1 MQGCQRKAFARLSTM
16 WIAPCGA
23 LRQPDG
29 TMTSSHTGSPAAPA
43 GRPRRSAQ
51 PAEAGAG
58 RTGGGNAAAGQA
70 AGGGAGAGAGASG
83 AAGAVDRALAI
94 LDALAAQD
102 GLALSDL
109 ARGLGLAP
117 STTHR
122 LLGALAAR
130 RLAEVD
136 PATQGWSVGPAAVRL
151 GAAFLRRGGLAE
163 RARPLLDRLAADSG
177 ETAVLVVPDGDAAL
191 VVAEAAGAPSLRV
204 VMPPGTRLPYHASA
218 AGKALIA
225 HLPLSRV
232 RALLGADGALPA
244 LTPRTLTDGGELIA
258 DLATLRHSGWLAE
271 RDEAAEGQSAVAAPV
286 FGGLDDPVAA
296 LAVAG
301 PSLRLEARMTG
312 LGPAVC
318 AAARGLGAALGGRP
332 DAG

>member
-1 MQGCQRKAFARLSTM
+1 MTRSHKA
-16 WIAPCGA
+16 
-23 LRQPDG
+23 
-29 TMTSSHTGSPAAPA
+29 SPAAPA
-43 GRPRRSAQ
+43 GRPRRSAP

-58 RTGGGNAAAGQA
+58 RTPSANPAAGQGA
-70 AGGGAGAGAGASG
+70 AG

-136 PATQGWSVGPAAVRL
+136 AATQGWSVGPAAVRL

-232 RALLGADGALPA
+232 RVLLGADGALPA
-244 LTPRTLTDGGELIA
+244 LTHRTLTDGGELIA

-296 LAVAG
+296 LALAG
-301 PSLRLEARMTG
+301 PSLRLESRMAA
-312 LGPAVC
+312 LGPVVC
-318 AAARGLGAALGGRP
+318 AAARQLGAALGGRP
-332 DAG
+332 AAQ